1 MSTTTVASVSPGL
14 LRGPRPTDAEVVGA
28 GQLPLTEETGT
39 AALPRSADT
48 IVAGRGPRS
57 GPADVAPAGRVPR
70 SGPSGIT
77 SELVTDFT
85 RFLELET
92 EWNDAVDRAGVTH
105 PFLCHE
111 WFRTWWDCFGGGTR
125 SLHLLIARRDGRIV
139 AIAPLMRERT
149 QSYGVPVRKLDLVHN
164 DHTPR
169 ADFVIAGPPDDA
181 YGAIW
186 QALHE
191 THGEWDVLQL
201 SRLPQDSA
209 TRPTIERLAG
219 AARCSTG
226 IWQGD
231 VSPYL
236 TLSGTWE
243 SYLASLS
250 AKFRSNLRNR
260 LSRLTKVGEP
270 RLEVLDGADAI
281 ARGRDDAIRLEAS
294 GWKAQAGTSIQ
305 SDPAVERF
313 YTLLAERAT
322 ARGWLRL
329 LFLTAG
335 GRRIATSYGSC
346 YRGRLFL
353 FKTGYDP
360 EYATCSPF
368 KLLTYFAIQAAYA
381 EGLTEIDFL
390 GDAEPWKL
398 EWTQASR
405 GHDWLYVFSLSRRA
419 QLLHWMK
426 FQMVPELKKWR
437 A

>member
-1 MSTTTVASVSPGL
+1 MSITAPGVAEIVPAADAASMAQAGTANFQTANRTPNANPERSIWNAE
-14 LRGPRPTDAEVVGA
+14 RPAAVEVV
-28 GQLPLTEETGT
+28 
-39 AALPRSADT
+39 SSFD
-48 IVAGRGPRS
+48 
-57 GPADVAPAGRVPR
+57 
-70 SGPSGIT
+70 
-77 SELVTDFT
+77 
-85 RFLELET
+85 RFVELEI

-105 PFLCHE
+105 PFLTHE
-111 WFRTWWDCFGGGTR
+111 WFRTWWECFGAGRT
-125 SLHLLIARRDGRIV
+125 LHILVARRDGRIV
-139 AIAPLMRERT
+139 AIAPLMRERAH
-149 QSYGVPVRKLDLVHN
+149 SYGVPVRKLDLLHN

-169 ADFVIAGPPDDA
+169 ADFIIAGPPAEA

-186 QALHE
+186 QALQA
-191 THGEWDVLQL
+191 TRSEWDVLQL
-201 SRLPQDSA
+201 SRLPQDSP
-209 TRPTIERLAG
+209 TRRTLEELAG
-219 AARCSTG
+219 AAHCSTG
-226 IWQGD
+226 VWQGD

-236 TLSGTWE
+236 ALSGTWD

-260 LSRLTKVGEP
+260 LSRLTKFGDP
-270 RLEVLDGADAI
+270 ALEVLEGADAI

-294 GWKAQAGTSIQ
+294 GWKAQAGTAIQ

-335 GRRIATSYGSC
+335 GRRIATSYGAC

-368 KLLTYFAIQAAYA
+368 KLLTYFAIEAAFV
-381 EGLTEIDFL
+381 EGLTEVDFL
-390 GDAEPWKL
+390 GNAEPWKL
-398 EWTQASR
+398 EWTQAAR
-405 GHDWLYVFSLSRRA
+405 THVWLYVFSLSKRA

-426 FQMVPELKKWR
+426 FEMVPELKKWR

>member
-1 MSTTTVASVSPGL
+1 MRLTTAPRSVSAGP
-14 LRGPRPTDAEVVGA
+14 LRGALPTTIDTEMVAVGRVPQSGSA
-28 GQLPLTEETGT
+28 GQG
-39 AALPRSADT
+39 S
-48 IVAGRGPRS
+48 IV
-57 GPADVAPAGRVPR
+57 VGRVPR
-70 SGPSGIT
+70 SGPADAAIEIVSAF
-77 SELVTDFT
+77 D
-85 RFLELET
+85 RFVELEAD
-92 EWNDAVDRAGVTH
+92 WNDAVERAQVTH
-105 PFLCHE
+105 PFLTHE
-111 WFRTWWDCFGGGTR
+111 WFRTWWECFGAGR
-125 SLHLLIARRDGRIV
+125 SLHIVIARQDGQIV

-149 QSYGVPVRKLDLVHN
+149 HTYGVPARTLDLLHN

-169 ADFVIAGPPDDA
+169 ADFIIAGPRDEA
-181 YGAIW
+181 YRAIW
-186 QALHE
+186 QALQK
-191 THGEWDVLQL
+191 TADEWDILQL
-201 SRLPQDSA
+201 SRLPEDSP
-209 TRPTIERLAG
+209 TRAIVERLAG
-219 AARCSTG
+219 AGRCSTG
-226 IWQGD
+226 VWRGD

-236 TLSGTWE
+236 TLTGTWD

-260 LSRLTKVGEP
+260 LSRLAKIGEP
-270 RLEVLDGADAI
+270 ALEVLDDPGAI
-281 ARGRDDAIRLEAS
+281 EQAREDAIRLEAS
-294 GWKAQAGTSIQ
+294 GWKAQAGTSIR
-305 SDPAVERF
+305 SDAALERF
-313 YTLLAERAT
+313 YTRLAERAT

-360 EYATCSPF
+360 DYATCAPF
-368 KLLTYFAIQAAYA
+368 KLLTSFAIQAAYE

-398 EWTQASR
+398 EWTRASR
-405 GHDWLYVFSLSRRA
+405 AHEWLYVFSSTRRA